1 MNYSIFISLF
11 LYIIKPI
18 ESYNIS
24 RDSNFVLRKRA
35 NIIELLPQVDKKK
48 RIELLQEN
56 LVALSRDS
64 VVSGCLIELKSVETK
79 NEKSIGQSMHVALG
93 HSQRQTHSHGTS
105 VNFMIS
111 YLF

>member
-48 RIELLQEN
+48 KNRIVTRKPSSSLP
-56 LVALSRDS
+56 
-64 VVSGCLIELKSVETK
+64 
-79 NEKSIGQSMHVALG
+79 
-93 HSQRQTHSHGTS
+93 
-105 VNFMIS
+105 
-111 YLF
+111 

>member
-48 RIELLQEN
+48 E
-56 LVALSRDS
+56 
-64 VVSGCLIELKSVETK
+64 
-79 NEKSIGQSMHVALG
+79 
-93 HSQRQTHSHGTS
+93 
-105 VNFMIS
+105 
-111 YLF
+111 